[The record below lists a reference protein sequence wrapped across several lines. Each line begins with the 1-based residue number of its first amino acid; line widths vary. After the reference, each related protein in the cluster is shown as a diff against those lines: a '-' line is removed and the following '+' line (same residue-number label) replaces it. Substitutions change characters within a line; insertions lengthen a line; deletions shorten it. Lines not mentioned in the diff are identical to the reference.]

1 MTTLVTGG
9 AASGKSEYAERLAE
23 TAQAAGRETPLWYI
37 ATMAAPDDE
46 SRDRVRKHR
55 DRRAGKGYE
64 TVECPD
70 GDALAA
76 FAKRRNADAE
86 AVILLDDFGNLVAN
100 ELFAPKRVEEA
111 LDPMTDEQVM
121 ARVQPLARSLE
132 ILHRKA
138 GTLVLVTNDV
148 FGDGPS
154 DDPGVDNY
162 LRCLAA
168 LDRMVAAF
176 ADNVCEVVAGLA
188 DYCKGGEQ
196 T

>member
-1 MTTLVTGG
+1 MTTLVVGG
-9 AASGKSEYAERLAE
+9 AASGKSEYAERLTE
-23 TAQAAGRETPLWYI
+23 TAHAAGREAPLWYI

-64 TVECPD
+64 TAECPD

-76 FAKRRNADAE
+76 FAERLESDAGT
-86 AVILLDDFGNLVAN
+86 AVLLDDFGNLVAN
-100 ELFAPKRVEEA
+100 DLFAPKRAGEA
-111 LDPMTDEQVM
+111 LGPMTDGQVT
-121 ARVQPLARSLE
+121 ALVNPIAQSLE

-168 LDRMVAAF
+168 LNRTVAAF
-176 ADNVCEVVAGLA
+176 ADNVCEVTAGLA
-188 DYCKGGEQ
+188 DYCKGGEPV
-196 T
+196 